1 VCVVVASN
9 LVAILLQTLSARLGI
24 CTGKHLAQV
33 KQLCLHVWKQLHEER
48 TKKQKSSA
56 QSNTQVP

>member
-1 VCVVVASN
+1 
-9 LVAILLQTLSARLGI
+9 VAILLQTLSARLGI